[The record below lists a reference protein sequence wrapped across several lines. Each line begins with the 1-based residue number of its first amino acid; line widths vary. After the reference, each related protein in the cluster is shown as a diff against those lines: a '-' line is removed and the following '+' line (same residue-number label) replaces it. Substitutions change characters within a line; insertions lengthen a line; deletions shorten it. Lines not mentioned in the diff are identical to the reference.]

1 MGILSKFE
9 NRMEDG
15 IEGAAGVFGHT
26 KLSPVQI
33 TKMAEK
39 QMRRERIVG
48 SGKQYAPT
56 LYTVLVSRDDDRKL
70 SSYYPTL
77 SGEIET
83 YLSARA
89 REMGYVMDGHPLVRF
104 LSDPELKRGKVDV
117 IAEMVTSSIIE
128 RLRDD
133 EMERY
138 GIVDRRHARSG
149 SQATPKDR
157 YKRNAQQPNMQPL
170 VNLQAAQQNDGFS
183 QDMDIADAP
192 VETIEPS
199 IASNGQLNRFSK
211 YPPRDPFDDEPS
223 MLHSGSREI
232 SRAERM
238 ENDNFQSI
246 RLREVVR
253 QAKEI
258 ENDFDDAGKPAEP
271 FITLRPDNDAVIL
284 DLKSGSPND
293 SNNHQQHSGV
303 DALFGDLSIE
313 EGAEFDDGDAPTVD
327 IASNNLQESNKL
339 PDVYLYDEMRDTAYQ
354 LSGYPQKIGR
364 ESSNDIVVPD
374 INISRQHAEIRR
386 ERGGAWVIED
396 LGSTNGM
403 YINGIKVKQ
412 APLRDADMITI
423 GTTKLEFQLLG

>member
-117 IAEMVTSSIIE
+117 VAEMVTSSIIE

-138 GIVDRRHARSG
+138 GITDRPRAKSSRG
-149 SQATPKDR
+149 AAPKDR
-157 YKRNAQQPNMQPL
+157 YKRNVQQPNMQPL
-170 VNLQAAQQNDGFS
+170 VNLHAAQQDDFLQGA
-183 QDMDIADAP
+183 DDADIP
-192 VETIEPS
+192 METIEPS
-199 IASNGQLNRFSK
+199 FADNGQPRGFNK
-211 YPPRDPFDDEPS
+211 YPSKDPFDDEPS

-232 SRAERM
+232 GRAERM

-258 ENDFDDAGKPAEP
+258 ENDFDDAGKSAEP
-271 FITLRPDNDAVIL
+271 FITLHPDDAAVVL
-284 DLKSGSPND
+284 DLKPDKPSAND
-293 SNNHQQHSGV
+293 LQKHSGA
-303 DALFGDLSIE
+303 DALFGDLGIE
-313 EGAEFDDGDAPTVD
+313 EGEEFDDSDAPTID
-327 IASNNLQESNKL
+327 IASGSPHDPNKL

-374 INISRQHAEIRR
+374 INISRQHAEIRQ
-386 ERGGAWVIED
+386 ERSGAWVIED